1 MPDHRDNHES
11 RPIRFGV
18 NYLPGPAADTL
29 RWTRLAEEAGFHI
42 VGIADSQS
50 VYRDVYMC
58 LALCASNTHRVRLGP
73 RVINPLTRHPAVAA
87 GAAATLEEMAP
98 GRTMLGIGTGD
109 SAVLNLGVRPST
121 RARLRAYVESIRALL
136 DEGESIW
143 DGNRVRMTWGR
154 GRIPIYLAA
163 SGPRML
169 RLAGEIA
176 DGVIINTGLT
186 PEIVRDSIAQVRAGA
201 MAAGRTLDD
210 VDLWWLPVTN
220 VREDRAAAIDE
231 IAMTLASAGSHL
243 SRFTTEGKHI
253 PPALHEAVVALGER
267 YRPEEH
273 SRPDSSNR
281 ALIRELGLLDYLAE
295 RFAVAGTVDDC
306 VAKLEAAVEAGARQL
321 WMSVHFD
328 DKERF
333 LREWRAVIEAFR

>member
-1 MPDHRDNHES
+1 MAVKD
-11 RPIRFGV
+11 PIRFGV
-18 NYLPGPAADTL
+18 NYLAGPAAETL
-29 RWTRLAEEAGFHI
+29 RWAEIAEEVGFDI

-58 LALCASNTHRVRLGP
+58 LALCAAGTRRVRLGP

-87 GAAATLEEMAP
+87 GAAATLAEMAP

-109 SAVLNLGVRPST
+109 SAVLNLGLSPST
-121 RARLRAYVESIRALL
+121 RARLRAYVATIRELIETGSSVWE
-136 DEGESIW
+136 D
-143 DGNRVRMTWGR
+143 RPVRMTWGR
-154 GRIPIYLAA
+154 GRVPIYLAA

-176 DGVIINTGLT
+176 DGVIVNTGLT
-186 PEIVRDSIAQVRAGA
+186 PDIVRDSIAQVRAGA
-201 MAAGRTLDD
+201 ESAGRRLED
-210 VDLWWLPVTN
+210 VDLWWLPVAN

-231 IAMTLASAGSHL
+231 VAMTLASAGSHL
-243 SRFTTEGKHI
+243 SRFTTQGKHI
-253 PPALHEAVVALGER
+253 PRELHAAVVALGDR

-281 ALIRELGLLDYLAE
+281 GLIRELDLLDYLAD
-295 RFAVAGTVDDC
+295 RFAIAGTAEEC
-306 VAKLEAAVEAGARQL
+306 VARIEAAVEAGARQF
-321 WMSVHFD
+321 WMSIHFD

-333 LREWRAVIEAFR
+333 LRDWSAVMEAFR

>member
-1 MPDHRDNHES
+1 MSVNEPV
-11 RPIRFGV
+11 RFGV

-29 RWTRLAEEAGFHI
+29 RWARSAEAAGFDI

-58 LALCASNTHRVRLGP
+58 LSLCAAGTRAVRLGP

-109 SAVLNLGVRPST
+109 SAVLNLGLTPST
-121 RARLRAYVESIRALL
+121 RARLRAYVATVRELLESGRS
-136 DEGESIW
+136 EW
-143 DGNRVRMTWGR
+143 DGLPVRMAWGR
-154 GRIPIYLAA
+154 GRVPIYLAA

-169 RLAGEIA
+169 ELAGEIA

-186 PEIVRDSIAQVRAGA
+186 PGIVRDSIARVRAGA
-201 MAAGRTLDD
+201 EAAGRRLED
-210 VDLWWLPVTN
+210 VDLWWLPVAN
-220 VREDRAAAIDE
+220 VRGDRAAAIDE
-231 IAMTLASAGSHL
+231 VAMTLASAGSHL

-253 PPALHEAVVALGER
+253 PAGLHDAVVALGER

-273 SRPDSSNR
+273 SKPDSSNR
-281 ALIRELGLLDYLAE
+281 GLIRELGLLDYLAG
-295 RFAVAGTVDDC
+295 RFAIAGTVDDC
-306 VAKLEAAVEAGARQL
+306 VATIEAAVEAGARQY
-321 WMSVHFD
+321 WMSIHFD

-333 LREWRAVIEAFR
+333 LRDFRDVMAAFR

>member
-1 MPDHRDNHES
+1 MAATEPV
-11 RPIRFGV
+11 RFGV
-18 NYLPGPAADTL
+18 NYLPGPAEDTL
-29 RWTRLAEEAGFHI
+29 RWARAAEDAGFDI

-58 LALCASNTHRVRLGP
+58 LALCAAGTRRVRLGP

-87 GAAATLEEMAP
+87 GAAATLAEMAP

-109 SAVLNLGVRPST
+109 SAVLNLGLTPST
-121 RARLRAYVESIRALL
+121 RARLRAYVGTVRELL
-136 DEGESIW
+136 ETGHSAW
-143 DGNRVRMTWGR
+143 DGRPCRMTWGGG

-169 RLAGEIA
+169 RLAGEIG

-186 PEIVRDSIAQVRAGA
+186 PDIVRDSIAEIRAGA
-201 MAAGRTLDD
+201 ESAGRRLEE
-210 VDLWWLPVTN
+210 VDCWWLPVAN
-220 VREDRAAAIDE
+220 VRGDRGAAIDE
-231 IAMTLASAGSHL
+231 VAMTLASAGSHL

-253 PPALHEAVVALGER
+253 PRELHAAVVALGDR

-273 SRPDSSNR
+273 SKPDSSNR
-281 ALIRELGLLDYLAE
+281 DLVRELGLLDYLAE
-295 RFAVAGTVDDC
+295 RFAIAGTVDEC
-306 VAKLEAAVEAGARQL
+306 VAKIGAAAEAGARQF
-321 WMSVHFD
+321 WMSIHFD

-333 LREWRAVIEAFR
+333 LNDWKAVMAAFR

>member
-1 MPDHRDNHES
+1 MSVNEPV
-11 RPIRFGV
+11 RFGV

-29 RWTRLAEEAGFHI
+29 RWARSAEAAGFDI

-58 LALCASNTHRVRLGP
+58 LSLCAAGTRAVRLGP

-109 SAVLNLGVRPST
+109 SAVLNLGLTPST
-121 RARLRAYVESIRALL
+121 RARLRAYVGTVRELLESGRS
-136 DEGESIW
+136 EW
-143 DGNRVRMTWGR
+143 DGLPVRMAWGR
-154 GRIPIYLAA
+154 GRVPIYLAA

-169 RLAGEIA
+169 ELAGEIA

-186 PEIVRDSIAQVRAGA
+186 PGIVRDSIARVRAGA
-201 MAAGRTLDD
+201 EAAGRRLED
-210 VDLWWLPVTN
+210 VDLWWLPVAN
-220 VREDRAAAIDE
+220 VRGDRAAAIDE
-231 IAMTLASAGSHL
+231 VAMTLASAGSHL

-253 PPALHEAVVALGER
+253 PAELHDAVVALGER

-273 SRPDSSNR
+273 SKPDSSNHG
-281 ALIRELGLLDYLAE
+281 LIRELGLLDYLAE
-295 RFAVAGTVDDC
+295 RFAIAGTVDDC
-306 VAKLEAAVEAGARQL
+306 VATIEAAVEAGARQY
-321 WMSVHFD
+321 WMSIHFD

-333 LREWRAVIEAFR
+333 LRDFRDVMAAFR

>member
-1 MPDHRDNHES
+1 MAATEPV
-11 RPIRFGV
+11 RFGV
-18 NYLPGPAADTL
+18 NYLPGPAEDTL
-29 RWTRLAEEAGFHI
+29 RWARVAEDAGFDI

-58 LALCASNTHRVRLGP
+58 LALCAAGTRRVRLGP

-87 GAAATLEEMAP
+87 GAAATLAEMAP

-109 SAVLNLGVRPST
+109 SAVLNLGLTPST
-121 RARLRAYVESIRALL
+121 RARLRAYVGTVRELL
-136 DEGESIW
+136 ETGHSAW
-143 DGNRVRMTWGR
+143 DGRPCRMTWGGG

-169 RLAGEIA
+169 RLAGEIG

-186 PEIVRDSIAQVRAGA
+186 PDIVRDSIAEIRAGA
-201 MAAGRTLDD
+201 ESAGRRLEE
-210 VDLWWLPVTN
+210 VDCWWLPVAN
-220 VREDRAAAIDE
+220 VRGDRGAAIDE
-231 IAMTLASAGSHL
+231 VAMTLASAGSHL

-253 PPALHEAVVALGER
+253 PRELHAAVVALGDR

-273 SRPDSSNR
+273 SKPDSSNR
-281 ALIRELGLLDYLAE
+281 DLVRELGLLDYLAK
-295 RFAVAGTVDDC
+295 RFAIAGTVDEC
-306 VAKLEAAVEAGARQL
+306 VAKIGAAAEAGARQF
-321 WMSVHFD
+321 WMSIHFD

-333 LREWRAVIEAFR
+333 LNDWKAVMAAFC

>member
-1 MPDHRDNHES
+1 MAATEPV
-11 RPIRFGV
+11 RFGV
-18 NYLPGPAADTL
+18 NYLPGPAEDTL
-29 RWTRLAEEAGFHI
+29 RWARAAEDAGFDI

-58 LALCASNTHRVRLGP
+58 LALCAAGTRRVRLGP

-87 GAAATLEEMAP
+87 GAAATLAEMAP

-109 SAVLNLGVRPST
+109 SAVLNLGLTPST
-121 RARLRAYVESIRALL
+121 RARLRAYVATVRELL
-136 DEGESIW
+136 ETGHSAW
-143 DGNRVRMTWGR
+143 DGRPCRMTWGGG

-169 RLAGEIA
+169 RLAGEIG

-186 PEIVRDSIAQVRAGA
+186 PDIVRDSIAEIRAGA
-201 MAAGRTLDD
+201 ESAGRRLEE
-210 VDLWWLPVTN
+210 VDCWWLPVAN
-220 VREDRAAAIDE
+220 VRGDRGAAIDE
-231 IAMTLASAGSHL
+231 VAMTLASAGSHL

-253 PPALHEAVVALGER
+253 PRELHAAVVALGDR

-273 SRPDSSNR
+273 SKPDSSNR
-281 ALIRELGLLDYLAE
+281 DLVRELGLLDYLAE
-295 RFAVAGTVDDC
+295 RFAIAGTVDEC
-306 VAKLEAAVEAGARQL
+306 VAKIGAAAEAGARQF
-321 WMSVHFD
+321 WMSIHFD

-333 LREWRAVIEAFR
+333 LNDWKAVMAAFR